1 MNIYRMIVHH
11 TDRAAAMRWIKA
23 NRRIAIGWG
32 EVGDIAR
39 YDSVEQIKAA
49 IKDKYRKPDYPQNS
63 GNGGPSL
70 WDFAHSIE
78 IGDLILL
85 SGAKGRELV
94 VEVVGDYEFVPGAS
108 PLYGEYNHQRAIEMT
123 QYDGDK
129 LWRAAGGL
137 EAGASVYR
145 TLVRCQ
151 NAVDGDRLASLTA

>member
-11 TDRAAAMRWIKA
+11 TDRAAAMRWTKA

-32 EVGDIAR
+32 EIGDIAR

-63 GNGGPSL
+63 GHGGSSL

-78 IGDLILL
+78 IGDLIILL
-85 SGAKGRELV
+85 GDKGRELV

-108 PLYGEYNHQRAIEMT
+108 PLFGEYNNQRAIEIT
-123 QYDGDK
+123 EYDGDK
-129 LWRAAGGL
+129 LWRAAGG
-137 EAGASVYR
+137 AVPGVSVYR

-151 NAVDGDRLASLTA
+151 NAVDVGEL